1 MLGVKTTTYQSNIFQ
16 SIMILGVTKSK
27 YHTLSP
33 TSIISHNT
41 IQSVAIHLLVTN
53 SATAYRPVRSYLI
66 VGKYLNILTE
76 DV

>member
-1 MLGVKTTTYQSNIFQ
+1 MLGVKQTLINQILST
-16 SIMILGVTKSK
+16 IMIQGVTKSK

-41 IQSVAIHLLVTN
+41 IQSVAILLLVTN
-53 SATAYRPVRSYLI
+53 SATAYRSVRSYLI

>member
-1 MLGVKTTTYQSNIFQ
+1 MLGVKQTLINQILST
-16 SIMILGVTKSK
+16 IMIQGVTKSK

-41 IQSVAIHLLVTN
+41 IQSVAILLLVTN
-53 SATAYRPVRSYLI
+53 SATAYRSVRSYHI
-66 VGKYLNILTE
+66 IGKYLNILTE